1 MKVVPSIITPE
12 YRIQS
17 AVEFFDLRAEN
28 SKDCMECDAIRD
40 LSRMLMRATCGG
52 RVDVKDV
59 ETLLVNIADQLEEAE
74 GVTE

>member
-17 AVEFFDLRAEN
+17 VVEFLDQRAANEEDCVECECLR
-28 SKDCMECDAIRD
+28 DM
-40 LSRMLMRATCGG
+40 SRLLARATTGG

-59 ETLLVNIADQLEEAE
+59 ETLLVNIADRLQEMDE
-74 GVTE
+74 VSR